1 MSEYTHKSHNV
12 AVLMYHLVFP
22 AKYRRDEQVDAVL
35 KEICL
40 GIGKRYQVKF
50 LEIGTDKD
58 HVHFLVQSVPSYS
71 VTHLVTLIK
80 SITARKI
87 FKWCPKLRRSSGVES
102 FGLKVIS
109 QVQLASMG
117 MSRGLASMYKIKVKH
132 IRNYTQI
139 ISLRCSERKYPLL
152 AAGFY

>member
-1 MSEYTHKSHNV
+1 MLPATCSVEFMGERIYSQESQRR
-12 AVLMYHLVFP
+12 VLMYHLVFP
-22 AKYRRDEQVDAVL
+22 PKYRRDEQVDAVL

-87 FKWCPKLRRSSGVES
+87 FK
-102 FGLKVIS
+102 
-109 QVQLASMG
+109 
-117 MSRGLASMYKIKVKH
+117 
-132 IRNYTQI
+132 
-139 ISLRCSERKYPLL
+139 
-152 AAGFY
+152 